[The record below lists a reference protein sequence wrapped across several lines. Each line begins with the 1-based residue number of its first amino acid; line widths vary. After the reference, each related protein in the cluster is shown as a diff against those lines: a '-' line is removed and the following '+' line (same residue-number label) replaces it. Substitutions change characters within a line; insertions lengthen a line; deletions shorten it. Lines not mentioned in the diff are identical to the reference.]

1 MGQEQNKYLNV
12 RKKLAEG
19 NEKGQSSD
27 QRQFGSEDDQ
37 STYIPEQNCQKTNLI
52 KGFQVADNE

>member
-1 MGQEQNKYLNV
+1 MGHEQNKYMNV
-12 RKKLAEG
+12 GKKLAEG

-27 QRQFGSEDDQ
+27 KRQFGSEDDQ

-52 KGFQVADNE
+52 KDFQVADKE